1 VKLKITKTQLV
12 NAAYAVVC
20 GVAALGA
27 ETDSIPCVPEK
38 WKHHVA
44 AASIV
49 ALWLKSHWN
58 FSVNPNGTPASQP
71 YAGAVDGQR

>member
-1 VKLKITKTQLV
+1 MNRTQLLNV
-12 NAAYAVVC
+12 LYAIVC

-27 ETDSIPCVPEK
+27 ETDSIPFVPDR
-38 WKHHVA
+38 WKHYVA
-44 AASIV
+44 AASMA

-71 YAGAVDGQR
+71 YAGTAEGQQ

>member
-1 VKLKITKTQLV
+1 MKITKTQLL

-27 ETDSIPCVPEK
+27 ETDSIPLLPDR
-38 WKHHVA
+38 WKHYVA
-44 AASIV
+44 MASMAAM
-49 ALWLKSHWN
+49 WLKSHWN

-71 YAGAVDGQR
+71 YAVPIGGQQ